1 MKTESTDKEGGQTK
15 WPNAYKTPARLAL
28 GLSRAP
34 SFLWWK
40 RKYCEKSLKDL
51 SKWVTRLFDSRL
63 VGPRARSIV
72 SRVFYV
78 INIESSP
85 GH

>member
-34 SFLWWK
+34 FLGG
-40 RKYCEKSLKDL
+40 R
-51 SKWVTRLFDSRL
+51 
-63 VGPRARSIV
+63 G
-72 SRVFYV
+72 
-78 INIESSP
+78 NIEKRA
-85 GH
+85 